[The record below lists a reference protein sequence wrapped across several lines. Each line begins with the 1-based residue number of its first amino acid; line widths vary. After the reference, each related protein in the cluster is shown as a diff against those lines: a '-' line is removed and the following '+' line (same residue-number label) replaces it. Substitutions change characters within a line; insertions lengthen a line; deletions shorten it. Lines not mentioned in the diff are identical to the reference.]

1 LPFIGGLVREKFIP
15 IKADLKTVTEVQEY
29 VGGPKKT
36 GLASGSSS

>member
-1 LPFIGGLVREKFIP
+1 MPGSGAVEREVMP
-15 IKADLKTVTEVQEY
+15 VKADLKTVTEVQEY